1 MKRLKILGT
10 GSAFPERVLT
20 NFDLERMVDTS
31 DEWIRTRTGIQ
42 ERRIADESTAAS
54 DLVVE
59 AARKALDAAG
69 MAPEE
74 LDCIIVG
81 TISPDTLFPS
91 TACWV
96 QKGLK
101 IKGMPAFDISAACSG
116 FLYGL
121 EIGSSLM
128 ECGTCSHILLAGVEV
143 LTKIVNWEDRKTCV
157 LFGDGAGVCII
168 GPGDGSSGI
177 LGSSW
182 GADGNLGEL
191 LIQPAGGSRLPA
203 SHETV
208 EKRLHTIHMAGN
220 EVFKHAVRTM
230 GEAAELALNRAGV
243 KGEEIQLFIPH
254 QANIRIIEAA
264 CRRVQI
270 PMEKTFLN
278 IHKYGNMSAA
288 TIPTALDEAYRTQRI
303 RDGDLILMAAFGGGF
318 TWAATVLRW

>member
-31 DEWIRTRTGIQ
+31 NEWICTRTGIK
-42 ERRIADESTAAS
+42 ERRIADESIAAS
-54 DLVVE
+54 DLVIQ

-69 MAPEE
+69 MAPDE
-74 LDCIIVG
+74 LDCIIVA
-81 TISPDTLFPS
+81 TISPDTPFPS

-101 IKGMPAFDISAACSG
+101 IKDIPAFDISAACSG

-121 EIGSSLM
+121 KIGSALLES
-128 ECGTCSHILLAGVEV
+128 GTCSHILVAGVEI
-143 LTKIVNWEDRKTCV
+143 LSKITNWEDRNTCV
-157 LFGDGAGVCII
+157 LFGDGAGVSII
-168 GPGDGSSGI
+168 GPGTKDSGI

-208 EKRLHTIHMAGN
+208 DKHLHTVHMAGN
-220 EVFKHAVRTM
+220 EVFKHAVRAM
-230 GEAAELALNRAGV
+230 GDAAEEALSRAGV
-243 KGEEIQLFIPH
+243 KGEEIDLFIPH
-254 QANIRIIEAA
+254 QANIRIIEAT

-288 TIPTALDEAYRTQRI
+288 TIPTAIDEAYREGRI
-303 RDGDLILMAAFGGGF
+303 KPGDIILLAAFGAGF